1 MFAEVA
7 PRGERGPPLRG
18 RRRECQVLDHLV
30 ASVQAG
36 RSRVLV
42 LRGEAGVGKSAL
54 LDYVAGRAEGCRI
67 ARVGG
72 DESEIELAFAGLHLV
87 CAPLLDRLEHLPAP
101 QRNALETAFGVTAG
115 DPPDR
120 FLIGLAVL
128 SVLAEVAEER
138 PLICLVDDA
147 QWLDRA
153 SALALA
159 FVARRLLAE
168 PVGMVFTT
176 RDGADT
182 PGLGGLPELAV
193 RGLADADAHELLE
206 AGLHAPLDPA
216 VMDRIVADTHG
227 NPLALLELPRALT
240 PAELAGGFGL
250 PGTMSVTTRIE
261 AGFLRRISL
270 LPAPTQR
277 LMLLLAVEPVGD
289 PLVVWRAARS
299 LGMASD
305 AAWPAVDDGLVQLG
319 QRVVFRHPL
328 VRSAAHR
335 RATADERR
343 EAHRAL
349 AEATDADADP
359 DRRAWHLAQAAA
371 GPDEDVAAELERAAS
386 RARRRGGLSAAAAF
400 LERSVAL
407 TTDPTQRVE
416 RALEAAE
423 AELEAG
429 GLEAALALL
438 ASIDPGPLDPLL
450 RGRVDL
456 LRGWI
461 GFLAGDGSESPR
473 LLLDAARRLESVDVG
488 LARETYLQALS
499 ATSYAGH
506 LARGTDVHEVAR
518 AAIAAPGLSPPRP
531 VDLLLEGL
539 SLLVSRGPAEATPPL
554 RRAGDLFRRG
564 QTSVQDDLR
573 WLGLAC
579 ATASTT
585 WDYGSWHDLA
595 ARQVQSTRATGALT
609 ILPIALNNLAILLL
623 WEGDLDGAAVLLA
636 EAEAVTEV
644 TGSQYAPYGATFLAA
659 LRGREPEASA
669 LIGATVT
676 DAVAGGR
683 GLVARFATSAAAT
696 LYNGLARYEQAFA
709 AAAEAD
715 ALLPDWSGHLQLH
728 ELVEAGVRAGRPEA
742 AFEARDRL
750 SDTTRAIG
758 TEWPEGIDARSRALL
773 SRSAIAEDLYR
784 ESIER
789 LRRTPISVELARS
802 HLLFGEWLRRQN
814 RRVDAREQLRIAH
827 ESFLAMGAEA
837 FADRAGRELAATGE
851 TVRKRTVDTR
861 EDLTAQE
868 AQIARLAAEGR
879 TNPEIGAELFISART
894 VEWHLRKVYPK
905 LGITSRRELRRTL
918 LERRPSTV

>member
-1 MFAEVA
+1 
-7 PRGERGPPLRG
+7 
-18 RRRECQVLDHLV
+18 VLDHLV

-54 LDYVAGRAEGCRI
+54 LEYVAGRAEGCRI

-72 DESEIELAFAGLHLV
+72 DESEIELAFAGLHMV

-101 QRNALETAFGVTAG
+101 QRHALEKAFGLTAG

-147 QWLDRA
+147 HWLDRA
-153 SALALA
+153 SARALA

-227 NPLALLELPRALT
+227 NPLALLELPRAMT

-250 PGTMSVTTRIE
+250 PGRMSVTSRIE

-270 LPAPTQR
+270 LPAATQR

-319 QRVVFRHPL
+319 QRIVFRHPL
-328 VRSAAHR
+328 VRSAAYR

-359 DRRAWHLAQAAA
+359 DRRAWHRAQAAA

-407 TTDPTQRVE
+407 TTNPTQRVE

-461 GFLAGDGSESPR
+461 GFLAGHGSESPR

-499 ATSYAGH
+499 ATSYAGR

-518 AAIAAPGLSPPRP
+518 AAIAAPGLTPPRP

-539 SLLVSRGPAEATPPL
+539 ALLISRGPVEATPLL
-554 RRAGDLFRRG
+554 RQAGGIFRRG
-564 QTSVQDDLR
+564 
-573 WLGLAC
+573 
-579 ATASTT
+579 
-585 WDYGSWHDLA
+585 
-595 ARQVQSTRATGALT
+595 
-609 ILPIALNNLAILLL
+609 
-623 WEGDLDGAAVLLA
+623 
-636 EAEAVTEV
+636 
-644 TGSQYAPYGATFLAA
+644 
-659 LRGREPEASA
+659 
-669 LIGATVT
+669 
-676 DAVAGGR
+676 
-683 GLVARFATSAAAT
+683 
-696 LYNGLARYEQAFA
+696 
-709 AAAEAD
+709 
-715 ALLPDWSGHLQLH
+715 
-728 ELVEAGVRAGRPEA
+728 
-742 AFEARDRL
+742 
-750 SDTTRAIG
+750 
-758 TEWPEGIDARSRALL
+758 
-773 SRSAIAEDLYR
+773 
-784 ESIER
+784 
-789 LRRTPISVELARS
+789 
-802 HLLFGEWLRRQN
+802 
-814 RRVDAREQLRIAH
+814 
-827 ESFLAMGAEA
+827 
-837 FADRAGRELAATGE
+837 E
-851 TVRKRTVDTR
+851 T
-861 EDLTAQE
+861 
-868 AQIARLAAEGR
+868 
-879 TNPEIGAELFISART
+879 
-894 VEWHLRKVYPK
+894 
-905 LGITSRRELRRTL
+905 
-918 LERRPSTV
+918 

>member
-1 MFAEVA
+1 M
-7 PRGERGPPLRG
+7 
-18 RRRECQVLDHLV
+18 LDHLV

-54 LDYVAGRAEGCRI
+54 LEYVAGRAEGCRI

-72 DESEIELAFAGLHLV
+72 DESEIELAFAGLHMV

-101 QRNALETAFGVTAG
+101 QRHALEKAFGLTAG

-147 QWLDRA
+147 HWLDRA
-153 SALALA
+153 SARALA

-206 AGLHAPLDPA
+206 AGLHAPLDRA

-227 NPLALLELPRALT
+227 NPLALLELPRAMT

-250 PGTMSVTTRIE
+250 PGRMSVTSRIE

-270 LPAPTQR
+270 LPAATQR

-319 QRVVFRHPL
+319 QRIVFRHPL
-328 VRSAAHR
+328 VRSAAYR

-359 DRRAWHLAQAAA
+359 DRRAWHRAQAAA

-407 TTDPTQRVE
+407 TTNPTQRVE

-499 ATSYAGH
+499 ATSYAGR

-518 AAIAAPGLSPPRP
+518 AAIAAPGLTPPRP

-539 SLLVSRGPAEATPPL
+539 ALLISRGPVEATPLL
-554 RRAGDLFRRG
+554 RQAGGIFRRG
-564 QTSVQDDLR
+564 ETSLQEDLR

-579 ATASTT
+579 ATASST

-595 ARQVQSTRATGALT
+595 SRQVQFTRASGALT

-636 EAEAVTEV
+636 EAEAVTEA
-644 TGSQYAPYGATFLAA
+644 TGSQYTPYGATFLAA

-683 GLVARFATSAAAT
+683 GHVARFATSASAT

-715 ALLPDWSGHLQLH
+715 AHFPDWSGDLQLH

-750 SDTTRAIG
+750 SDMTRAMG
-758 TEWPEGIDARSRALL
+758 TEWPQGIDARSRALL
-773 SRSAIAEDLYR
+773 SRAAIAEDLYH
-784 ESIER
+784 ESIDY
-789 LRRTPISVELARS
+789 LRRTPISMELARS

-827 ESFLAMGAEA
+827 ESFVAMGAEA

-905 LGITSRRELRRTL
+905 LGIASRRELRRTL

>member
-1 MFAEVA
+1 
-7 PRGERGPPLRG
+7 
-18 RRRECQVLDHLV
+18 VLDHLV

-54 LDYVAGRAEGCRI
+54 LEYVAGRAEGCRI

-72 DESEIELAFAGLHLV
+72 DESEIELAFAGLHMV

-101 QRNALETAFGVTAG
+101 QRHALEKAFGLTAG

-147 QWLDRA
+147 HWLDRA
-153 SALALA
+153 SARALA

-227 NPLALLELPRALT
+227 NPLALLELPRAMT

-250 PGTMSVTTRIE
+250 PGRMSVTSRIE

-270 LPAPTQR
+270 LPAATQR

-319 QRVVFRHPL
+319 QRIVFRHPL
-328 VRSAAHR
+328 VRSAAYR

-359 DRRAWHLAQAAA
+359 DRRAWHRAQAAA

-407 TTDPTQRVE
+407 TTNPTQRVE

-473 LLLDAARRLESVDVG
+473 LLLDAARRLEGVDVG

-499 ATSYAGH
+499 ATSYAGR

-518 AAIAAPGLSPPRP
+518 AAIAAPGLTPPRP

-539 SLLVSRGPAEATPPL
+539 ALLISRGPVEATPLL
-554 RRAGDLFRRG
+554 RQAGGIFRRG
-564 QTSVQDDLR
+564 ETSLQEDLR

-579 ATASTT
+579 ATASST

-595 ARQVQSTRATGALT
+595 SRQVQFTRASGALT

-636 EAEAVTEV
+636 EAEAVTEA
-644 TGSQYAPYGATFLAA
+644 TGSQYTPYGATFLAA

-683 GLVARFATSAAAT
+683 GHVARFATSASAT

-715 ALLPDWSGHLQLH
+715 AHFPDWSGDLQLH

-750 SDTTRAIG
+750 SDMTRAMG
-758 TEWPEGIDARSRALL
+758 TEWPQGIDARSRALL
-773 SRSAIAEDLYR
+773 SRAAIAEDLYH
-784 ESIER
+784 ESIDY
-789 LRRTPISVELARS
+789 LRRTPISMELARS

-827 ESFLAMGAEA
+827 ESFVAMGAEA

-905 LGITSRRELRRTL
+905 LGIASRRELRRTL

>member
-1 MFAEVA
+1 
-7 PRGERGPPLRG
+7 
-18 RRRECQVLDHLV
+18 VLDHLV

-54 LDYVAGRAEGCRI
+54 LEYVAGRAEGCRI

-72 DESEIELAFAGLHLV
+72 DESEIELAFAGLHMV

-101 QRNALETAFGVTAG
+101 QRHALEKAFGLTAG

-147 QWLDRA
+147 HWLDRA
-153 SALALA
+153 SARALA

-182 PGLGGLPELAV
+182 PGLGGLPELVV

-227 NPLALLELPRALT
+227 NPLALLELPRAMT

-250 PGTMSVTTRIE
+250 PGRMSVTSRIE

-270 LPAPTQR
+270 LPAATQR

-319 QRVVFRHPL
+319 QRIVFRHPL
-328 VRSAAHR
+328 VRSAAYR

-359 DRRAWHLAQAAA
+359 DRRAWHRAQAAA

-407 TTDPTQRVE
+407 TTNPTQRVE

-499 ATSYAGH
+499 ATSYAGR

-518 AAIAAPGLSPPRP
+518 AAIAAPGLTPPRP

-539 SLLVSRGPAEATPPL
+539 ALLISRGPVEATPLL
-554 RRAGDLFRRG
+554 RQAGGIFRRG
-564 QTSVQDDLR
+564 ETSLQEDLR

-579 ATASTT
+579 ATASST

-595 ARQVQSTRATGALT
+595 SRQVQFTRASGALT

-636 EAEAVTEV
+636 EAEAVTEA
-644 TGSQYAPYGATFLAA
+644 TGSQYTPYGATFLAA

-683 GLVARFATSAAAT
+683 GHVARFATSASAT

-715 ALLPDWSGHLQLH
+715 AHFPDWSGDLQLH

-750 SDTTRAIG
+750 SDMTRAMG
-758 TEWPEGIDARSRALL
+758 TEWPQGIDARSRALL
-773 SRSAIAEDLYR
+773 SRAAIAEDLYH
-784 ESIER
+784 ESIDY
-789 LRRTPISVELARS
+789 LRRTPISMELARS

-827 ESFLAMGAEA
+827 ESFVAMGAEA

-879 TNPEIGAELFISART
+879 TNPEIAARLFISART
-894 VEWHLRKVYPK
+894 AEYHLHKVFAK
-905 LGITSRRELRRTL
+905 LGISSRRELRGALPVFHPRGELT
-918 LERRPSTV
+918 SV

>member
-1 MFAEVA
+1 
-7 PRGERGPPLRG
+7 
-18 RRRECQVLDHLV
+18 VLDHLV

-54 LDYVAGRAEGCRI
+54 LEYVAGRAEGCRI

-72 DESEIELAFAGLHLV
+72 DESEIELAFAGLHMV

-101 QRNALETAFGVTAG
+101 QRHALEKAFGLTAG

-147 QWLDRA
+147 HWLDRA
-153 SALALA
+153 SARALA

-227 NPLALLELPRALT
+227 NPLALLELPRAMT

-250 PGTMSVTTRIE
+250 PGRMSVTSRIE

-270 LPAPTQR
+270 LPAATQR

-319 QRVVFRHPL
+319 QRIVFRHPL
-328 VRSAAHR
+328 VRSAAYR

-359 DRRAWHLAQAAA
+359 DRRAWHRAQAAA

-407 TTDPTQRVE
+407 TTNPTQRVE

-499 ATSYAGH
+499 ATSYAGR

-518 AAIAAPGLSPPRP
+518 AAIAAPGLTPPRP

-539 SLLVSRGPAEATPPL
+539 ALLISRGPVEATPLL
-554 RRAGDLFRRG
+554 RQAGGIFRRG
-564 QTSVQDDLR
+564 ETSLQEDLR

-579 ATASTT
+579 ATASST

-595 ARQVQSTRATGALT
+595 SRQVQFTRASGALT

-636 EAEAVTEV
+636 EAEAVTEA
-644 TGSQYAPYGATFLAA
+644 TGSQYTPYGATFLAA

-683 GLVARFATSAAAT
+683 GHVARFATSASAT

-715 ALLPDWSGHLQLH
+715 AHFPDWSGDLQLH

-750 SDTTRAIG
+750 SDMTRAMG
-758 TEWPEGIDARSRALL
+758 TEWPQGIDARSRALL
-773 SRSAIAEDLYR
+773 SRAAIAEDLYH
-784 ESIER
+784 ESIDY
-789 LRRTPISVELARS
+789 LRRTPISMELARS

-827 ESFLAMGAEA
+827 ESFVAMGAEA

-905 LGITSRRELRRTL
+905 LGIASRRELRRTL

>member
-1 MFAEVA
+1 
-7 PRGERGPPLRG
+7 
-18 RRRECQVLDHLV
+18 VLDHLV

-54 LDYVAGRAEGCRI
+54 LEYVAGRAEGCRI

-72 DESEIELAFAGLHLV
+72 DESEIELAFAGLHMV

-101 QRNALETAFGVTAG
+101 QRHALEKAFGLTAG

-147 QWLDRA
+147 HWLDRA
-153 SALALA
+153 SARALA

-182 PGLGGLPELAV
+182 PGLGGLPELVV

-227 NPLALLELPRALT
+227 NPLALLELPRAMT

-250 PGTMSVTTRIE
+250 PGRMSVTSRIE

-270 LPAPTQR
+270 LPAATQR

-319 QRVVFRHPL
+319 QRIVFRHPL
-328 VRSAAHR
+328 VRSAAYR

-359 DRRAWHLAQAAA
+359 DRRAWHRAQAAA

-407 TTDPTQRVE
+407 TTNPTQRVE

-499 ATSYAGH
+499 ATSYAGR

-539 SLLVSRGPAEATPPL
+539 ALLISRGPVEATPLL
-554 RRAGDLFRRG
+554 RQAGGIFRRG
-564 QTSVQDDLR
+564 ETSLQEDLR

-579 ATASTT
+579 ATASST

-595 ARQVQSTRATGALT
+595 SRQVQFTRASGALT

-636 EAEAVTEV
+636 EAEAVTEA
-644 TGSQYAPYGATFLAA
+644 TGSQYTPYGATFLAA

-683 GLVARFATSAAAT
+683 GHVARFATSASAT

-715 ALLPDWSGHLQLH
+715 AHFPDWSGDLQLH

-750 SDTTRAIG
+750 SDMTRAMG
-758 TEWPEGIDARSRALL
+758 TEWPQGIDARSRALL
-773 SRSAIAEDLYR
+773 SRAAIAEDLYH
-784 ESIER
+784 ESIDY
-789 LRRTPISVELARS
+789 LRRTPISMELARS

-827 ESFLAMGAEA
+827 ESFVAMGAEA

-905 LGITSRRELRRTL
+905 LGIASRRELRRTL

>member
-1 MFAEVA
+1 
-7 PRGERGPPLRG
+7 
-18 RRRECQVLDHLV
+18 VLDHLV

-54 LDYVAGRAEGCRI
+54 LEYVAGRAEGCRI
-67 ARVGG
+67 ARVEG
-72 DESEIELAFAGLHLV
+72 DESEIELAFAGLHMV

-101 QRNALETAFGVTAG
+101 QRHALEKAFGLTAG

-147 QWLDRA
+147 HWLDRA
-153 SALALA
+153 SARALA

-227 NPLALLELPRALT
+227 NPLALLELPRAMT

-250 PGTMSVTTRIE
+250 PGRMSVTSRIE

-270 LPAPTQR
+270 LPAATQR

-319 QRVVFRHPL
+319 QRIVFRHPL
-328 VRSAAHR
+328 VRSAAYR

-359 DRRAWHLAQAAA
+359 DRRAWHRAQAAA

-407 TTDPTQRVE
+407 TTNPTQRVE

-499 ATSYAGH
+499 ATSYAGR

-518 AAIAAPGLSPPRP
+518 AAIAAPGLTPPRP

-539 SLLVSRGPAEATPPL
+539 ALLISRGPVEATPLL
-554 RRAGDLFRRG
+554 RQAGGIFRRG
-564 QTSVQDDLR
+564 ETSLQEDLR

-579 ATASTT
+579 ATASST

-595 ARQVQSTRATGALT
+595 SRQVQFTRASGALT

-636 EAEAVTEV
+636 EAEAVTEA
-644 TGSQYAPYGATFLAA
+644 TGSQYTPYGATFLAA

-683 GLVARFATSAAAT
+683 GHVARFATSASAT

-715 ALLPDWSGHLQLH
+715 AHFPDWSGDLQLH

-750 SDTTRAIG
+750 SDMTRAMG
-758 TEWPEGIDARSRALL
+758 TEWPQGIDARSRALL
-773 SRSAIAEDLYR
+773 SRAAIAEDLYH
-784 ESIER
+784 ESIDY
-789 LRRTPISVELARS
+789 LRRTPISMELARS

-827 ESFLAMGAEA
+827 ESFVAMGAEA

-905 LGITSRRELRRTL
+905 LGIASRRELRRTL

>member
-1 MFAEVA
+1 
-7 PRGERGPPLRG
+7 
-18 RRRECQVLDHLV
+18 VLDHLV

-54 LDYVAGRAEGCRI
+54 LEYVAGRAEGCRI

-72 DESEIELAFAGLHLV
+72 DESEIELAFAGLHMV

-101 QRNALETAFGVTAG
+101 QRHALEKAFGLTAG

-147 QWLDRA
+147 HWLDRA
-153 SALALA
+153 SARALA

-206 AGLHAPLDPA
+206 AGLHAPLDRA

-227 NPLALLELPRALT
+227 NPLALLELPRAMT

-250 PGTMSVTTRIE
+250 PGRMSVTSRIE

-270 LPAPTQR
+270 LPAATQR
-277 LMLLLAVEPVGD
+277 LVLLLAVEPVGD

-319 QRVVFRHPL
+319 QRIVFRHPL
-328 VRSAAHR
+328 VRSAAYR

-359 DRRAWHLAQAAA
+359 DRRAWHRAQAAA

-407 TTDPTQRVE
+407 TTNPTQRVE

-499 ATSYAGH
+499 ATSYAGR

-518 AAIAAPGLSPPRP
+518 AAIAAPGLTPPRP

-539 SLLVSRGPAEATPPL
+539 ALLISRGPVEATPLL
-554 RRAGDLFRRG
+554 RQAGGIFRRG
-564 QTSVQDDLR
+564 ETSLQEDLR

-579 ATASTT
+579 ATASST

-595 ARQVQSTRATGALT
+595 SRQVQFTRASGALT

-636 EAEAVTEV
+636 EAEAVTEA
-644 TGSQYAPYGATFLAA
+644 TGSQYTPYGATFLAA

-683 GLVARFATSAAAT
+683 GHVARFATSASAT

-715 ALLPDWSGHLQLH
+715 AHFPDWSGDLQLH

-750 SDTTRAIG
+750 SDMTRAMG
-758 TEWPEGIDARSRALL
+758 TEWPQGIDARSRALL
-773 SRSAIAEDLYR
+773 SRAAIAEDLYR
-784 ESIER
+784 ESIDC
-789 LRRTPISVELARS
+789 LRRTPISMELARS

-827 ESFLAMGAEA
+827 ESFVAMGAEA

-905 LGITSRRELRRTL
+905 LGIASRRELRRTL